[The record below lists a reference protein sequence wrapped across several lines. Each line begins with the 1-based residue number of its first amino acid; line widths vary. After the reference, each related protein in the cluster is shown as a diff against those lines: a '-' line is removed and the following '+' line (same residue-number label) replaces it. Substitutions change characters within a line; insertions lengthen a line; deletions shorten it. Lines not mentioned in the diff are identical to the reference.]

1 MSGYELMAELR
12 SIEVMVQERN
22 KEEELSAGETDF
34 LAKVMEVLYTTA
46 VRPFSTAYDRADL

>member
-1 MSGYELMAELR
+1 
-12 SIEVMVQERN
+12 MVQERN

>member
-1 MSGYELMAELR
+1 
-12 SIEVMVQERN
+12 MVQDRN

-46 VRPFSTAYDRADL
+46 VCPTSNI

>member
-1 MSGYELMAELR
+1 
-12 SIEVMVQERN
+12 VMVQERN

-46 VRPFSTAYDRADL
+46 VRPFQIIYERADS

>member
-1 MSGYELMAELR
+1 
-12 SIEVMVQERN
+12 MVQERN

-46 VRPFSTAYDRADL
+46 VRLTSVVYKRANL